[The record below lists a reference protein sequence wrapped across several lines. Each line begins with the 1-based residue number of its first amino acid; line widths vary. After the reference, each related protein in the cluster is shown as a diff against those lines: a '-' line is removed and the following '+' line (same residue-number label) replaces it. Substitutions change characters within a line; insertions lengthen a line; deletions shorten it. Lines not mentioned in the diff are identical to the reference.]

1 MIRTI
6 KYFNNHWTLYFAIGS
21 TLVMALYIKFI
32 LGYFSSCFT
41 LDVGP
46 NSLGL
51 SFYYTK
57 DNVKNAMNIFANPF

>member
-6 KYFNNHWTLYFAIGS
+6 KYFNNHRTLYFAIGS
-21 TLVMALYIKFI
+21 TLVMALYVKFI